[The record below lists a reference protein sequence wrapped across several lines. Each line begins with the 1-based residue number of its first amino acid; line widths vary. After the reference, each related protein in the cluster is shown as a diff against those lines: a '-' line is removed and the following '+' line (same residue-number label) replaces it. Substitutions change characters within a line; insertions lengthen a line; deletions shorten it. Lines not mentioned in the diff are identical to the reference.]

1 MTKYIVT
8 KKFYDRFSNMKLFVP
23 GDIHEPHSEERAKQL
38 LAQGF
43 IAAVTNEESEEET
56 PKSEKSKEQK
66 GRGKRDEVKPKGE
79 GGDDGAKADGQRS

>member
-23 GDIHEPHSEERAKQL
+23 GEIHVPHSEERAKQL

-43 IAAVTNEESEEET
+43 IAAVDDEKPEATT
-56 PKSEKSKEQK
+56 PNSEKP
-66 GRGKRDEVKPKGE
+66 KRHKKDVTTNAE
-79 GGDDGAKADGQRS
+79 AAD